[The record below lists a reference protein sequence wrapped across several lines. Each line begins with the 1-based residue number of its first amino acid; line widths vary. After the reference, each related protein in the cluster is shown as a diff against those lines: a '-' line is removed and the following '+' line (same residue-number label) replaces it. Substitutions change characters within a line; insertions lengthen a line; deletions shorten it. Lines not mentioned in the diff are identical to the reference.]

1 MGQVVCALANL
12 HQNCLIHQNIH
23 PGAICLDDGGL
34 VVLDDFLFMLDAR
47 ERHCG
52 YSHGRSDYGTI
63 SRDLIAPEILQS
75 YRAVSPKAD
84 VWAFG
89 CCLYQWLT
97 GALPSV
103 HSEPLPSILEKI
115 PRRFIGP
122 MYSAISLALQ
132 PCPSARADANDLVRI
147 LSANLRSCR
156 KFSGSERRLIE
167 WPVF

>member
-1 MGQVVCALANL
+1 M
-12 HQNCLIHQNIH
+12 
-23 PGAICLDDGGL
+23 
-34 VVLDDFLFMLDAR
+34 VLDDFLFMLDAR
-47 ERHCG
+47 EHCS

-103 HSEPLPSILEKI
+103 HSNPSPPYLRKY
-115 PRRFIGP
+115 RRFIGP
-122 MYSAISLALQ
+122 MYSAISLAATLSV
-132 PCPSARADANDLVRI
+132 CRADANDLVRI
-147 LSANLRSCR
+147 LSANLWLQ
-156 KFSGSERRLIE
+156 KFSGSERRLIGR
-167 WPVF
+167 PVFAHAMLLWGITALSAMMSGRHGLVRSLHSLGSTAA

>member
-1 MGQVVCALANL
+1 MLQAWGRQAVCALANL

-23 PGAICLDDGGL
+23 PGAICLDDGGR

-63 SRDLIAPEILQS
+63 SRISLHRRFYNHIAQS
-75 YRAVSPKAD
+75 PQKRCLGLWLLPLSVAYRCSAIC
-84 VWAFG
+84 AFR
-89 CCLYQWLT
+89 T
-97 GALPSV
+97 
-103 HSEPLPSILEKI
+103 LPSILEKI

-132 PCPSARADANDLVRI
+132 PCPPARADANDLVRI
-147 LSANLRSCR
+147 LSANL
-156 KFSGSERRLIE
+156 
-167 WPVF
+167 